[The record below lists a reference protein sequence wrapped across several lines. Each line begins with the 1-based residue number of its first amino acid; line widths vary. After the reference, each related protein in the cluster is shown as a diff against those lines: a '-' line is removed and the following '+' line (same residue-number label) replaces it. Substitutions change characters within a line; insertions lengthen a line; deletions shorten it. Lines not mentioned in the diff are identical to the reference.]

1 MYLYA
6 MRDSYSWCI
15 TRKDWCPL
23 QMLEH
28 GAIAVVTFQHDG
40 GPYCPVRFDYVE

>member
-1 MYLYA
+1 MYIFA
-6 MRDSYSWCI
+6 IRDSYSLCV

-28 GAIAVVTFQHDG
+28 GAVPVVSYEN
-40 GPYCPVRFDYVE
+40 GPFCPVRFDW